1 MFRLDRGPVC
11 AAMFA
16 AVLSFAAFGQG
27 KLPPGMTMH
36 RLQAGTLDPSG
47 WTLAESTR
55 GAFAVKLP
63 CAFNDFMVDD
73 DTGADVSRVHV
84 VGCMRP
90 DREKYSATRLQY
102 RGSGKARSYFEKNMD
117 PAALSGARKT
127 RTEYHGLPAIDIAM
141 PEQRGCAAMRFIL
154 VEPEIVM
161 MVAEAPA
168 EQCMRLRSQVPVFF
182 SSLKIQ
188 KTDAK

>member
-1 MFRLDRGPVC
+1 MNRLAVFL
-11 AAMFA
+11 AAA
-16 AVLSFAAFGQG
+16 LSFAAFGQG

-36 RLQAGTLDPSG
+36 RAQAGALDSSG
-47 WTLAESTR
+47 WTLAESTK

-63 CAFNDFMVDD
+63 CTFNDFTVDD
-73 DTGADVSRVHV
+73 DSGADVSRVHV

-102 RGSGKARSYFEKNMD
+102 RGSGMARTYFEKNMN
-117 PAALSGARKT
+117 PAALSGAKKT
-127 RTEYHGLPAIDIAM
+127 RTEFQGLPAIDIAV
-141 PEQRGCAAMRFIL
+141 PEQRGCASMRFIL

-168 EQCMRLRSQVPVFF
+168 EQCVHLRSQVPVFF
-182 SSLKIQ
+182 SSLRIQ